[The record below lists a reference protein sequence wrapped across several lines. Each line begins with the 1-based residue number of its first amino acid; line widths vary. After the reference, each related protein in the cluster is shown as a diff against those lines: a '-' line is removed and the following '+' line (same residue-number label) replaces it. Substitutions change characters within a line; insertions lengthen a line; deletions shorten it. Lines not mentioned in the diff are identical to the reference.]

1 MQRISSIFGLR
12 RKIYQFYQMFDQEKQ
27 KETHLTKL
35 QAKKRAESFCAY
47 QERSQQE
54 IRDKLYKWGQY
65 SADVENIIVDLIA
78 DNFLNEERF
87 THAYTS
93 GKFKIKQWGKLKIAN
108 GLKFRKIP
116 PRLINEALNTID
128 PDDYFNALMQV
139 IKKKARLLNEKEP
152 YKRKM
157 KLAQY
162 AISRGFEKDLIFD
175 ILNSNDL

>member
-1 MQRISSIFGLR
+1 MS
-12 RKIYQFYQMFDQEKQ
+12 DQKKQ
-27 KETHLTKL
+27 KDPRLTKL

-54 IRDKLYKWGQY
+54 MRDKLYEWGQY
-65 SADVENIIVDLIA
+65 STDVENIIADLIT

-87 THAYTS
+87 AHAYTS
-93 GKFKIKQWGKLKIAN
+93 GKFKIKQWGKVKISN
-108 GLKFRKIP
+108 GLKFKRIP
-116 PRLINEALNTID
+116 PRLISEALNTID
-128 PDDYFNALMQV
+128 PDEYLHTLRQ
-139 IKKKARLLNEKEP
+139 IIEKKTHVLNEKEP
-152 YKRKM
+152 YKRKI